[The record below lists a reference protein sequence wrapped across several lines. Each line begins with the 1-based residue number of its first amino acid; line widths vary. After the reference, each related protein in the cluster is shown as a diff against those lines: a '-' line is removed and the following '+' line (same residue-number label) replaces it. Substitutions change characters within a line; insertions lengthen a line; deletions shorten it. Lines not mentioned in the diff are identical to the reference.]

1 MCEGI
6 EDQMMEHIQRAKSN
20 LALTEWRVR
29 VKEQQTREVGRAR
42 SQRTWNIYLEVGG
55 NSLRAK

>member
-6 EDQMMEHIQRAKSN
+6 DDEIMEHIQRAKSN
-20 LALTEWRVR
+20 LALTEWRVH

-42 SQRTWNIYLEVGG
+42 SQRTWNFYLKVEG
-55 NSLRAK
+55 NPLRAK